1 MKFSNIILAA
11 VFFASSLLH
20 AENRV
25 NLAGNW
31 RLALDPGNLGVNEKW
46 FDDSL
51 PGDDRVR
58 LPGSIQEQ
66 GFGEDPSPKTPWMVR
81 SAPGMDHKR
90 YERYREP
97 GNFKVPYWLTPEKY
111 YKGVAWYQREIEIPE
126 AWAGRRV
133 ALVLERPHWETQVW
147 INGTHI
153 GSNDSLSTPHVHE
166 LGAELPAGKHLL
178 TIRVDNNLIR
188 NVGPIAH
195 SVTDH
200 TQTNWNGMIGK
211 LELVA
216 SAPVW
221 IRNAQVYPAAAEK
234 KAKVVVELGNLS
246 GQAGRGVIRADWGDG
261 NMEVPVAWQD
271 DGGTVEFEIDFG
283 PDARLWD
290 EFNPNLYDLE
300 LTLEARTQEAG
311 QPAKAVLDIRKIKFG
326 LRDIGIEGTQITING
341 RKLFLRGTLECCI
354 FPLTG
359 YPPTDVESWKR
370 IIKIAKQHGLNHIR
384 FHSWCPP
391 EAAFIAADELGFY
404 YQVECA
410 AWTSVG
416 GGGPTDKWL
425 YSEGERI
432 TQAYGNHPSF
442 VMMAYGNEPGGG
454 NHKRWLGQ
462 WVDHWKKTDSR
473 RLHTGGAGW
482 PEIPQNQYHNIKPP
496 RISAATMRD
505 GINTRIIA
513 RPPETRSDYAGII
526 SSRGIPV
533 VAHENGMWCV
543 WPDFDGIE
551 KFTGSLKPG
560 NFEIIRDFTNDAG
573 LGGQARDFL
582 MASGKF
588 QVLIYKEEIE
598 SALRTKGFAGFHML
612 DLRDFPGQG
621 TALVGVLDAF
631 WDPKPYI
638 SHEEFT
644 RFCNDVVPLAR
655 MTKRVWTADETF
667 EADVEL
673 AHFAA
678 EPGVARASWEIH
690 DASGQMLKSGTLPEK
705 RVVVDN
711 GIALGSI
718 SQSLSGMKAPARYQL
733 VVRVECDYGTG
744 GKKMYENDWDLWVY
758 PQALPDEPATDVI
771 IAGSLSDDVVAKLND
786 GASVLLSFPKEEAAS
801 ELVMSFSTI
810 FWNSA
815 WGRRAPPHSMGI
827 LCDPKHPVFKAFPT
841 EYYSNW
847 QWWYLLSRASMLE
860 MDDFP
865 PDFLPLVQVVPDYHN
880 PQKLGLVLEAKIGKG
895 KLLVSSIDL
904 VSDAEDNPVLAQFRH
919 SLLHYMQSEDFN
931 PQHSMDI
938 SQAKAFIK

>member
-1 MKFSNIILAA
+1 LTAVLSAA
-11 VFFASSLLH
+11 SLLH
-20 AENRV
+20 AENSV
-25 NLAGNW
+25 NLAGEW

-51 PGDDRVR
+51 PGDDQVR

-66 GFGEDPSPKTPWMVR
+66 GFGEDPSTKTPWMVR
-81 SAPGMDHKR
+81 STPGMDHKR
-90 YERYREP
+90 YARYREP

-111 YKGVAWYQREIEIPE
+111 YKGVAWYQREINIPE

-147 INGTHI
+147 INGRHV
-153 GSNDSLSTPHVHE
+153 GSNDSLSTPHVHD
-166 LGAELPAGKHLL
+166 LSAELQAGRHLL

-200 TQTNWNGMIGK
+200 TQSNWNGMIGK

-221 IRNAQVYPAAAEK
+221 ISNAQVYPAAAEK
-234 KAKVVVELGNLS
+234 KAKVVVGIGNVS
-246 GQAGRGVIRADWGDG
+246 GQAGQGVIRADWDDG
-261 NMEVPVAWQD
+261 RMDVPVAWQD
-271 DGGTVEFEIDFG
+271 DGGTVEFEINLG
-283 PDARLWD
+283 PKARLWD
-290 EFNPNLYDLE
+290 EFNPNLYELE

-311 QPAKAVLDIRKIKFG
+311 KPAKAVLDNRKIKFN

-404 YQVECA
+404 YQVECG

-416 GGGPTDKWL
+416 GGGPVDKWL

-432 TQAYGNHPSF
+432 TRAYGNHPSF
-442 VMMAYGNEPGGG
+442 VMLVHGNEPGGR
-454 NHKRWLGQ
+454 NRNKWLGQ
-462 WVDHWKKTDSR
+462 WVDHWKKTDPR
-473 RLHTGGAGW
+473 RLHTSGAGW
-482 PEIPQNQYHNIKPP
+482 PEIKQNQYHNIIPP
-496 RISAATMRD
+496 RIQKRMRE
-505 GINTRIIA
+505 GMTSRLA
-513 RPPETRSDYAGII
+513 KLPPETAADYAEVV
-526 SSRGIPV
+526 SKAGIPV
-533 VAHENGMWCV
+533 VAHESGQWCV

-560 NFEIIRDFTNDAG
+560 NFEIMRDFLEEAG
-573 LGGQARDFL
+573 LADQARDFL
-582 MASGKF
+582 MASGKL
-588 QVLIYKEEIE
+588 QALSYKEEIE
-598 SALRTKGFAGFHML
+598 SALRTKGLAGFQLL

-638 SHEEFT
+638 GHEEFT
-644 RFCNDVVPLAR
+644 RFCNQVVPLAR
-655 MTKRVWTADETF
+655 MTKRAWTADETF
-667 EADVEL
+667 EAHAEL
-673 AHFAA
+673 AHFTAK
-678 EPGVARASWEIH
+678 PGVARTIWEIQ

-705 RVVVDN
+705 RVAVDN

-718 SQSLSGMKAPARYQL
+718 SQALHGVKSPARYQL
-733 VVRVECDYGTG
+733 VLRVQCDYGAG
-744 GKKMYENDWDLWVY
+744 DKKVYDNNWDFWVY
-758 PQALPDEPATDVI
+758 PPKLPDQPAPDVI
-771 IAGSLSDDVVAKLND
+771 IAGSLSDDVLAKLHD
-786 GASVLLSFPKEEAAS
+786 GASVLLSFPKAEAS
-801 ELVMSFSTI
+801 SKLVMGFTTL

-815 WGRRAPPHSMGI
+815 WGKREPPHSMGI
-827 LCDPKHPVFKAFPT
+827 LCDPKHPVFKEFPT
-841 EYYSNW
+841 EYHSNW
-847 QWWYLLSRASMLE
+847 QWWYLLTRASILE
-860 MDDFP
+860 MDDFAP
-865 PDFLPLVQVVPDYHN
+865 AFLPLVQVVPDYHN
-880 PQKLGLVLEAKIGKG
+880 PQKLGLVLEGTIGKG

-904 VSDAEDNPVLAQFRH
+904 VSDSDGNPVLKQFRH
-919 SLLHYMQSEDFN
+919 SVLKYMQSADFN
-931 PQHSMDI
+931 PRHSMDVSKI
-938 SQAKAFIK
+938 RAFQRMGE